1 MYVRCGE
8 TCARQNK
15 VIPLLLYDKIFSHRD
30 GTGLGK
36 SVWKNHRSVFQDHVK
51 YIHND
56 IVKPFIFF
64 ILQYA
69 EHFHRIHNL
78 ENYLPP
84 PSMKGK

>member
-56 IVKPFIFF
+56 ILKPSIVG

-69 EHFHRIHNL
+69 ECVRYMHVL
-78 ENYLPP
+78 A
-84 PSMKGK
+84 K